1 MNSIKHDCALHEK
14 TGGSKIIKR
23 RNFRGNK
30 YSNDVSSAAASND
43 ISITTS
49 TFKST
54 SAKKITTKNN
64 VYSNIPANVES
75 DNEELLLGNDFFPS
89 TTLLVDSDILKAIIK
104 LLRSCP
110 NCSNQSINVKCDQ
123 SQKKGL
129 YFLLNFVCDSE
140 ICNWKQSYYT
150 SNTAQEI
157 LNSFLC
163 SVNI

>member
-1 MNSIKHDCALHEK
+1 MNSIKHDSALHEK

-30 YSNDVSSAAASND
+30 CSNGVNSAAASDD

-75 DNEELLLGNDFFPS
+75 DNEELLLGNDFFLS
-89 TTLLVDSDILKAIIK
+89 TLYLLTVI
-104 LLRSCP
+104 
-110 NCSNQSINVKCDQ
+110 
-123 SQKKGL
+123 
-129 YFLLNFVCDSE
+129 Y
-140 ICNWKQSYYT
+140 
-150 SNTAQEI
+150 
-157 LNSFLC
+157 
-163 SVNI
+163 

>member
-1 MNSIKHDCALHEK
+1 MNSIKHDSALNEK

-30 YSNDVSSAAASND
+30 CSNGVNSAAASDD

-75 DNEELLLGNDFFPS
+75 DNEELLLGNDFFLS
-89 TTLLVDSDILKAIIK
+89 TLYLLTVI
-104 LLRSCP
+104 
-110 NCSNQSINVKCDQ
+110 
-123 SQKKGL
+123 
-129 YFLLNFVCDSE
+129 Y
-140 ICNWKQSYYT
+140 
-150 SNTAQEI
+150 
-157 LNSFLC
+157 
-163 SVNI
+163 